1 MEKYLDRNSG
11 VAHMI
16 THEDAAYQIFTKYG
30 FTWGGDWKN
39 SKDYQHFEK
48 VVNL

>member
-1 MEKYLDRNSG
+1 
-11 VAHMI
+11 MI
-16 THEDAAYQIFTKYG
+16 THEDVAYQIFTKYG
-30 FTWGGDWKN
+30 FTWGGDWKY